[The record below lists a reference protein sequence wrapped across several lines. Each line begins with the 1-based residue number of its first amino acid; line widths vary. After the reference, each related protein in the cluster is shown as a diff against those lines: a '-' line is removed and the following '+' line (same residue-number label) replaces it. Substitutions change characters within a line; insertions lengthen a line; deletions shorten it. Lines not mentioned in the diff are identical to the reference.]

1 MNESLGIAHF
11 LDNADPVAWTVLVL
25 LVGMSIGSWYR
36 IAAKT
41 LQSMQSRGRSRSFL
55 SGFRAQPSLEAT
67 VQAVRAR
74 GADDPFSR
82 VVLRAFEAIDRH
94 DARGTA
100 LRRVD
105 AGSVEQ
111 YLSRTLG
118 RAITD
123 EVTPI
128 ERGQTFLATVA
139 STAPFV
145 GLFGTVWGIHNALLA
160 IGTSGSA
167 ALDQVAGPVGEA
179 LIMTGIGLAVAIP
192 AAAAYN
198 AFARVRRNLRTDLEA
213 FAADLFDLLGTGVVA
228 PSVPAPEQGGRHSGL
243 APGPAATGG

>member
-25 LVGMSIGSWYR
+25 LVGMSIGSWYW
-36 IAAKT
+36 IAAKA
-41 LQSMQSRGRSRSFL
+41 LQSMQSRRRSRSFL
-55 SGFRAQPSLEAT
+55 AGVRAQASLEAT
-67 VQAVRAR
+67 VQAARER

-82 VVLRAFEAIDRH
+82 VLLRAFDAIDRH
-94 DARGTA
+94 GAAGTA
-100 LRRVD
+100 RRRMD
-105 AGSVEQ
+105 EAGLDD

-123 EVTPI
+123 EVRPI

-198 AFARVRRNLRTDLEA
+198 AFARVRRNLRNDLEA
-213 FAADLFDLLGTGVVA
+213 FAADLFDSLGTGA
-228 PSVPAPEQGGRHSGL
+228 ALPAPAARQHEPRTGL
-243 APGPAATGG
+243 AREAAATGS